1 MQVNAPAERMASL
14 ITGLVRRLRL
24 LERQEVS
31 CCGVP
36 VARAMVLQ
44 ALIKG
49 GDLRMSV
56 LADQLGVAQSTAT
69 RLVDP
74 LVRDG
79 LIWRRRADDDGRAIE
94 VGLTAKGSR
103 LSKEV
108 KAATLRC
115 GSSILDQV
123 PADKRG
129 QVVEAMEILVSAAD
143 ECCASRC

>member
-1 MQVNAPAERMASL
+1 MAFL

-44 ALIKG
+44 ALLRG

-56 LADQLGVAQSTAT
+56 LADELGVAQSTAT

-94 VGLTAKGSR
+94 VGLTAKGHR
-103 LSKEV
+103 RTKEV
-108 KAATLRC
+108 QAASLRC
-115 GSSILDQV
+115 GSSILEQV
-123 PADKRG
+123 PAGKRQ
-129 QVVEAMEILVSAAD
+129 QVIEAMEILVGAAD
-143 ECCASRC
+143 TCCASGC